1 MDTGDVEGWRENSGR
16 FDGRC
21 RASCEMAGDGQ
32 LVRLVS
38 QITFN
43 GLPPTIHYFLF
54 CPWSWM
60 PISMGICRDSLDGC
74 GAIGH
79 SRYK

>member
-38 QITFN
+38 QIN
-43 GLPPTIHYFLF
+43 LVDDNRIIQWPPSYDPLFLF
-54 CPWSWM
+54 CPWS
-60 PISMGICRDSLDGC
+60 LDADIHGYL
-74 GAIGH
+74 
-79 SRYK
+79 SR

>member
-1 MDTGDVEGWRENSGR
+1 MWRDGERIRDDLMADVARVAKW
-16 FDGRC
+16 
-21 RASCEMAGDGQ
+21 EMAGDGQ

-54 CPWSWM
+54 APWSWM
-60 PISMGICRDSLDGC
+60 PISMDICRDSLDGC